1 MKPPS
6 VNYNYLLKEP
16 IAFMENN
23 KIIQIVLIADT
34 QWVFSVKAENPL
46 SLKDL
51 LEQSHEL
58 NALLADQTKIEYAC
72 RGRKLT
78 MHDLIE
84 PGSRVEICQPLVIHP
99 RDARRLACAKGEA
112 IGKSVGDI

>member
-1 MKPPS
+1 
-6 VNYNYLLKEP
+6 
-16 IAFMENN
+16 MENN